1 MRGIKCFLPAQ
12 TSEEQS
18 QAIKYRHISVQLRH
32 ISVQLRHKPT
42 VHTEARGLFGFPSP
56 QNPVGVFILWLV
68 KSMKRF
74 LFMSKGTQISKQ
86 VPWLDMFTL

>member
-1 MRGIKCFLPAQ
+1 M
-12 TSEEQS
+12 
-18 QAIKYRHISVQLRH
+18 
-32 ISVQLRHKPT
+32 
-42 VHTEARGLFGFPSP
+42 VHTEARDLFGFPSP

-86 VPWLDMFTL
+86 VPWLDVFTL

>member
-1 MRGIKCFLPAQ
+1 MRGIKSFLAAQ

-18 QAIKYRHISVQLRH
+18 QAIKQRHISFQQRHISAQLRH
-32 ISVQLRHKPT
+32 ET
-42 VHTEARGLFGFPSP
+42 MVHTKAQGPFGLPSP

-68 KSMKRF
+68 NSLKLF

-86 VPWLDMFTL
+86 VPWLLMFTL